1 MRNSRG
7 SWMFALLLA
16 GTLGIAGCSGG
27 KTTEHA
33 APVSKAMAVLHPI
46 QGSGSEGTVTFS
58 KEKDGIR
65 VVAQVIGLK
74 PGLHGFHVHEF
85 GDCSPP
91 DARNAGDHFNPAKL
105 PHGGPTG
112 DKRHAGDMGNLE
124 AGANGVGKYDA
135 VVSHL
140 AFEGPNSIIG
150 RSIIVHA
157 LPDDLSTQ
165 PTGGAGAR
173 ITCGVIGIV
182 K

>member
-1 MRNSRG
+1 MKKARG
-7 SWMFALLLA
+7 SLVFALFLT
-16 GTLGIAGCSGG
+16 GTLGLLGCSGG
-27 KTTEHA
+27 KTAEHA
-33 APVSKAMAVLHPI
+33 APVSKAMAVLHAI
-46 QGSGSEGTVTFS
+46 QGSGAEGSVTFS

-65 VVAQVIGLK
+65 VVAQVVGLK

-91 DARNAGDHFNPAKL
+91 DARNAGDHFNPSKA

-112 DKRHAGDMGNLE
+112 DKRHAGDMGNIE

-135 VVSHL
+135 VIPHL
-140 AFEGPNSIIG
+140 TFEGPGSIIG
-150 RSIIVHA
+150 RSVIVHA

-173 ITCGVIGIV
+173 ISCGVIGIV